1 MAESVRMGL
10 QAFIVNRP
18 STIALAALLLAL
30 PDTPH
35 VYHLRSTSPAD
46 AAIPAPLDLGS
57 LPDLFLRAVPHG
69 SSKSDLRPESR
80 LEIVRYVD
88 GEFAHAVKPLPGG
101 KKGFRMRAGTPLDE
115 KGLQQALA
123 NEGAIANTGDTV
135 QITAIEFK
143 EKEIILEINGGAKR
157 HGHWRDH
164 VSVGIG
170 NGPMSAGTPAPAPR
184 QGKPHGTTLILDYGR
199 PLPDMS
205 ADDLKQD
212 LAGLLDFSKERSAA
226 VQWVDTLPPQ
236 YKQAIQDRHA
246 AVGMDH
252 EMVIAAM
259 GRPDHKVR
267 ERDANGDET
276 EDWIYGTPPAKTIFV
291 TFAGDK
297 VVRIKQFP

>member
-1 MAESVRMGL
+1 MNL
-10 QAFIVNRP
+10 P
-18 STIALAALLLAL
+18 STIVLAALLLAQ

-35 VYHLRSTSPAD
+35 VYRLRSPSPAD

-69 SSKSDLRPESR
+69 SSKNDLRPESR

-101 KKGFRMRAGTPLDE
+101 KKGFRMRAGAPFDE
-115 KGLQQALA
+115 KGLKQALA
-123 NEGAIANTGDTV
+123 NDGAIANAGDTV

-143 EKEIILEINGGAKR
+143 EKEIVLEINGGTRK

-170 NGPMSAGTPAPAPR
+170 NGPMSAGTSAPAPR
-184 QGKPHGTTLILDYGR
+184 QGTPRGTVLILDYGR

-226 VQWVDTLPPQ
+226 VQWVDTLPPE
-236 YKQAIQDRHA
+236 YKKAIQDRRA
-246 AVGMDH
+246 AIGMDH

-276 EDWIYGTPPAKTIFV
+276 EDWIYGTPPAKTVFV
-291 TFAGDK
+291 TFSGDK
-297 VVRIKQFP
+297 VVRVKQFP